1 MRTFQNKTSNVQSI
15 LLYVQIDFKF
25 ISFICHILCL
35 LAKKIIKNYH
45 FISTSIQDFIFTF
58 VTKIEISDK
67 MELLYSEYWIANI
80 LILLTEI
87 HSDSSEQEH
96 FN

>member
-1 MRTFQNKTSNVQSI
+1 MSHFVFTG
-15 LLYVQIDFKF
+15 
-25 ISFICHILCL
+25 
-35 LAKKIIKNYH
+35 KKIIKNYH